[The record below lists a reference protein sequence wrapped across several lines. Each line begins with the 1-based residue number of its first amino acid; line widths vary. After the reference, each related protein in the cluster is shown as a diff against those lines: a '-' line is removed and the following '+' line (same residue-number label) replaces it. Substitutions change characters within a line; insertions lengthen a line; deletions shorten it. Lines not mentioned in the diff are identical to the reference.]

1 MAGYMLFKRRIFLL
15 CIITLL
21 IFIAVPISFSQE
33 INWYTTDQGGG
44 TSSADDI
51 LLTGV
56 IGQVD
61 AVRME
66 GGSITVSGGYLP
78 LPARPDLMF
87 SNGFENNG
95 EE

>member
-1 MAGYMLFKRRIFLL
+1 MFFKRRIFVL

-21 IFIAVPISFSQE
+21 IFIAIPISFSQE
-33 INWYTTDQGGG
+33 IDWYTTDQGGG
-44 TSSADDI
+44 SSSANDI
-51 LLTGV
+51 VLTGV

-66 GGSITVSGGYLP
+66 GGSITISGGYLP
-78 LPARPDLMF
+78 LSARSDLMF